1 MPRPV
6 VLPALPTSPIVAVR
20 TAGGAAIALAL
31 ATLIVCPVAVVAV
44 QGLLASAPDWPWRVA
59 ADTLA
64 VALAATLGALVPALL
79 IGYTLM
85 RLDVPGRWL
94 VWQIFR
100 IGVLMP
106 PFIVSLALLALVGSH
121 GFLAAGVPRPG
132 LAAIVIGQAI
142 ALLPIAVALVV
153 RVLLSVPVELEHVAE
168 ALGAPRMTI
177 VRRVTLGLAGA
188 GVVRA
193 GLVLLGLCL
202 ADVATPLLLG
212 GDARVLATIVV
223 ATAAADSSGAARAAL
238 MLAALAVPVALGGAA
253 WRSDGAALRER
264 AVLPR
269 LERRV
274 APALR
279 WSLGAPVWVVAAALA
294 GLWAVVPLA
303 SLLARDAR
311 GISLEHWAVL
321 ATAAGARTLGNSVAL
336 GMGAAIGGTALALA
350 AAWIVERQRGAAGR
364 TVELLMR
371 VPIVIPGLVAGVGYA
386 LVFAAPLA
394 GFAATLP
401 ILIVLVACWELP
413 LTARAAQAALVRSD
427 RSVEEA
433 AVSLGAGALTTLV
446 RVVAPALRPVAG
458 WMAGRLFAAGVVA
471 VGTVI
476 VLAGAGRELGAV
488 TMLTLAATGATGAAC
503 AVATALVVLAS
514 GAVLLGRAI
523 AGHHHGPT
531 LLA

>member
-1 MPRPV
+1 
-6 VLPALPTSPIVAVR
+6 
-20 TAGGAAIALAL
+20 
-31 ATLIVCPVAVVAV
+31 
-44 QGLLASAPDWPWRVA
+44 
-59 ADTLA
+59 
-64 VALAATLGALVPALL
+64 
-79 IGYTLM
+79 
-85 RLDVPGRWL
+85 
-94 VWQIFR
+94 
-100 IGVLMP
+100 
-106 PFIVSLALLALVGSH
+106 
-121 GFLAAGVPRPG
+121 
-132 LAAIVIGQAI
+132 
-142 ALLPIAVALVV
+142 
-153 RVLLSVPVELEHVAE
+153 
-168 ALGAPRMTI
+168 
-177 VRRVTLGLAGA
+177 
-188 GVVRA
+188 
-193 GLVLLGLCL
+193 
-202 ADVATPLLLG
+202 
-212 GDARVLATIVV
+212 
-223 ATAAADSSGAARAAL
+223 

-413 LTARAAQAALVRSD
+413 LTARAAQATLVRSD